1 MAKEQI
7 MKMIKTIPALPVH
20 NIDMA
25 TKFYETKFGF
35 ACKYKNNGFSKLLR
49 DEVEIHLWA
58 SGDKSWKW
66 RSILLFVRPIWSGAE
81 TFIAGTHSCRV
92 QVVEIDE
99 LYSEL
104 KKNEV
109 LYNSKT
115 VIEKTDWGT
124 REFPTLD
131 LHGNRLTFFERIE

>member
-1 MAKEQI
+1 
-7 MKMIKTIPALPVH
+7 V
-20 NIDMA
+20 
-25 TKFYETKFGF
+25 F
-35 ACKYKNNGFSKLLR
+35 AKLLR

-58 SGDKSWKW
+58 SCDKSWKW

-92 QVVEIDE
+92 QVVEIDK

-104 KKNEV
+104 SKNGI
-109 LYNSKT
+109 LYNTKT

-131 LHGNRLTFFERIE
+131 LHGNLLTFFERITNQIGK